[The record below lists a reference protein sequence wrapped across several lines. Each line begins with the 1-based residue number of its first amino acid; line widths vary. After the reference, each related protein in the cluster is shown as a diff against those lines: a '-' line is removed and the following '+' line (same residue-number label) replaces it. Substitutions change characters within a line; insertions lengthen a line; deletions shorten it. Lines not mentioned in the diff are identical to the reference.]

1 MKLHFPAA
9 LLAALLAGSQACAQM
24 MLPGALQAT
33 PEGAAKPPGAPSAE
47 GTSAPAKPKPVI
59 EKPPSEESIVDRD
72 LLRDGSQGR
81 IAFKRGDGAGTS
93 GAPLEITALSL
104 EGEQISHRGETCRV
118 DVVAGA
124 PIEATPAVK
133 TRGLLRFEVGV
144 EACPF
149 AFDVLD
155 GAILVTG
162 GGASCTFT
170 AADCR
175 VNPAGL
181 WGPAGASID
190 DKQIKLFEKA
200 RGRAEASMRDNFRAL
215 LSSPGKDKDAVKKIA
230 AEQAGFSSERE
241 VVCRTYAKEDTHGFC
256 ALKMTQGRAF
266 ALKAQL
272 QEAGKTQGSGRK
284 GKSARVEAPK
294 EPKP

>member
-1 MKLHFPAA
+1 MKLHLPAA
-9 LLAALLAGSQACAQM
+9 LLAALLAGSQARAQM

-33 PEGAAKPPGAPSAE
+33 PEGAAKPTGAPPAE
-47 GTSAPAKPKPVI
+47 GTLAPAKPKPVI

-81 IAFKRGDGAGTS
+81 IALRRGPGG
-93 GAPLEITALSL
+93 GPLEITALSL

-149 AFDVLD
+149 SFDVLD

-162 GGASCTFT
+162 GAASCTFT

-181 WGPAGASID
+181 WGPAGATID

-200 RGRAEASMRDNFRAL
+200 RGRAESTMRDNFRAL

-241 VVCRTYAKEDTHGFC
+241 VVCRTYAKEETHGFC

-266 ALKAQL
+266 ALKAEL
-272 QEAGKTQGSGRK
+272 QDAGKAAGPGRK
-284 GKSARVEAPK
+284 GKSARVDAAK
-294 EPKP
+294 EPKLQ